1 MRSHRLLVSTLFAA
15 MVAANA
21 IAQAA
26 EPTQQSG
33 QGKAPK
39 LPQFGTKV
47 QEVLLTKITVS
58 DLLKSYDFY
67 TKVIGLKLVSSPDYP
82 LEKAPKPDDPERDH
96 VEIPLNFSGST
107 ADPIFLLIKQRGA
120 KPAPEFA
127 KLTMVGF
134 KVENRAA
141 VVDRA
146 VQAGYKPVRE
156 IAVGPAKVS
165 FIADPDGY
173 TLEIF

>member
-1 MRSHRLLVSTLFAA
+1 MRSHRLVVSILLAAMFAA
-15 MVAANA
+15 TAM
-21 IAQAA
+21 AQAA
-26 EPTQQSG
+26 EPAQQTG

-39 LPQFGTKV
+39 LPQFGTKA

-82 LEKAPKPDDPERDH
+82 LEKAPKPDDPERDY
-96 VEIPLNFSGST
+96 VEIPLNFTGSI

-134 KVENRAA
+134 KVENRGA